1 MDALVTRKTSQSHS
15 GAGSSGVPV
24 KPPSPHG
31 GVESAGEHAMGTPNT
46 VFPKMCS
53 MQPLSL
59 GVIFIR
65 QGFPGHVRLQDAAC
79 PAWRVTVYINDT

>member
-1 MDALVTRKTSQSHS
+1 
-15 GAGSSGVPV
+15 
-24 KPPSPHG
+24 
-31 GVESAGEHAMGTPNT
+31 MGTPNT